1 MEPAVIIM
9 MLSVFFLLLS
19 ITVGLYSLFCGLSA
33 AGDVRRMR
41 NSTALRTGESDDK
54 DKKVSTP
61 LPRLAEAGIE
71 VDGKIWII
79 LLVLLAGAGALLGF
93 MALGLIGIG
102 FALIGP
108 LIAEL
113 WVRSRGKSRKARFDE
128 QLARSLPMVAE
139 NMRAGSSIE
148 RALRSVGE
156 NSDDPLKSE
165 LLACAGAMQIDG
177 DIVAALDDMAKR
189 TGSKDL
195 VLLQA
200 AVASHKEVGGSLA
213 DSLERIGDTIDAR
226 LSLRRHI
233 ESETSSVI
241 ASMKALIVMLLI
253 LFAIIMVGIPQAYDF
268 YTQDPLGIPVLIVV
282 VLFAATGSVIIYKMA
297 DIDVEYEPIEMN
309 IQYLLVLLF
318 ACAAGGMTYVLAGE
332 PFRKPLARARMS
344 IAARKG
350 MHAKPTQRMKI
361 AEAIDRAGEA
371 FEKVIPLKLSE
382 SRELQD
388 KLDLAGLKITPSTWR
403 AISLGITIFT
413 AIMLAG
419 AALVGGYGIA
429 MALLVGIIGAVGGWA
444 VCGVWLSHAG
454 KTRGEEID
462 RYLPPALEL
471 LTISVSSGVLVER
484 GFRQLAENKALG
496 PLAEEFARTDME
508 ISHLGVSRVDAL
520 DHMRRRCDSPLM
532 GYFCAALIEATRKG
546 TSISGVLESQAKLA
560 RKARYDALTAQINKL
575 STKMAVPLVFFL
587 IAVLVL
593 ILPPLIIPTASML
606 MEIM

>member
-1 MEPAVIIM
+1 
-9 MLSVFFLLLS
+9 
-19 ITVGLYSLFCGLSA
+19 
-33 AGDVRRMR
+33 
-41 NSTALRTGESDDK
+41 
-54 DKKVSTP
+54 
-61 LPRLAEAGIE
+61 
-71 VDGKIWII
+71 
-79 LLVLLAGAGALLGF
+79 
-93 MALGLIGIG
+93 
-102 FALIGP
+102 
-108 LIAEL
+108 
-113 WVRSRGKSRKARFDE
+113 
-128 QLARSLPMVAE
+128 
-139 NMRAGSSIE
+139 
-148 RALRSVGE
+148 
-156 NSDDPLKSE
+156 
-165 LLACAGAMQIDG
+165 
-177 DIVAALDDMAKR
+177 
-189 TGSKDL
+189 
-195 VLLQA
+195 
-200 AVASHKEVGGSLA
+200 
-213 DSLERIGDTIDAR
+213 
-226 LSLRRHI
+226 
-233 ESETSSVI
+233 
-241 ASMKALIVMLLI
+241 
-253 LFAIIMVGIPQAYDF
+253 
-268 YTQDPLGIPVLIVV
+268 
-282 VLFAATGSVIIYKMA
+282 
-297 DIDVEYEPIEMN
+297 MN

-344 IAARKG
+344 IATRKG

-371 FEKVIPLKLSE
+371 FEKIIPLKLSE

-462 RYLPPALEL
+462 SYLPPALEL
-471 LTISVSSGVLVER
+471 LTISVSAGVLVER

-496 PLAEEFARTDME
+496 PLADEFARTDME

-560 RKARYDALTAQINKL
+560 GALRCADSADQQALDEDGGPAGVLPDRRARPHPSPAHHSDRKHAHGNHVTGDI
-575 STKMAVPLVFFL
+575 S
-587 IAVLVL
+587 
-593 ILPPLIIPTASML
+593 L
-606 MEIM
+606 MT

>member
-1 MEPAVIIM
+1 
-9 MLSVFFLLLS
+9 
-19 ITVGLYSLFCGLSA
+19 
-33 AGDVRRMR
+33 
-41 NSTALRTGESDDK
+41 
-54 DKKVSTP
+54 
-61 LPRLAEAGIE
+61 
-71 VDGKIWII
+71 
-79 LLVLLAGAGALLGF
+79 
-93 MALGLIGIG
+93 
-102 FALIGP
+102 
-108 LIAEL
+108 
-113 WVRSRGKSRKARFDE
+113 
-128 QLARSLPMVAE
+128 
-139 NMRAGSSIE
+139 
-148 RALRSVGE
+148 
-156 NSDDPLKSE
+156 
-165 LLACAGAMQIDG
+165 
-177 DIVAALDDMAKR
+177 
-189 TGSKDL
+189 
-195 VLLQA
+195 
-200 AVASHKEVGGSLA
+200 
-213 DSLERIGDTIDAR
+213 
-226 LSLRRHI
+226 
-233 ESETSSVI
+233 
-241 ASMKALIVMLLI
+241 
-253 LFAIIMVGIPQAYDF
+253 
-268 YTQDPLGIPVLIVV
+268 
-282 VLFAATGSVIIYKMA
+282 
-297 DIDVEYEPIEMN
+297 MN

-382 SRELQD
+382 SRELQN
-388 KLDLAGLKITPSTWR
+388 KLDLAGLKIIPSTWR

-419 AALVGGYGIA
+419 AALVGGYGIS
-429 MALLVGIIGAVGGWA
+429 M
-444 VCGVWLSHAG
+444 
-454 KTRGEEID
+454 
-462 RYLPPALEL
+462 EL
-471 LTISVSSGVLVER
+471 LTISVSAGVLVER

-496 PLAEEFARTDME
+496 PLADEFARTDME

>member
-1 MEPAVIIM
+1 
-9 MLSVFFLLLS
+9 
-19 ITVGLYSLFCGLSA
+19 
-33 AGDVRRMR
+33 
-41 NSTALRTGESDDK
+41 
-54 DKKVSTP
+54 
-61 LPRLAEAGIE
+61 
-71 VDGKIWII
+71 
-79 LLVLLAGAGALLGF
+79 
-93 MALGLIGIG
+93 
-102 FALIGP
+102 
-108 LIAEL
+108 
-113 WVRSRGKSRKARFDE
+113 
-128 QLARSLPMVAE
+128 
-139 NMRAGSSIE
+139 
-148 RALRSVGE
+148 
-156 NSDDPLKSE
+156 
-165 LLACAGAMQIDG
+165 
-177 DIVAALDDMAKR
+177 
-189 TGSKDL
+189 
-195 VLLQA
+195 
-200 AVASHKEVGGSLA
+200 
-213 DSLERIGDTIDAR
+213 
-226 LSLRRHI
+226 
-233 ESETSSVI
+233 
-241 ASMKALIVMLLI
+241 
-253 LFAIIMVGIPQAYDF
+253 
-268 YTQDPLGIPVLIVV
+268 
-282 VLFAATGSVIIYKMA
+282 
-297 DIDVEYEPIEMN
+297 MN

-471 LTISVSSGVLVER
+471 LTISVSAGVLVER

-496 PLAEEFARTDME
+496 PLADEFARTDME

-560 RKARYDALTAQINKL
+560 RKARYDALTA
-575 STKMAVPLVFFL
+575 
-587 IAVLVL
+587 
-593 ILPPLIIPTASML
+593 
-606 MEIM
+606 

>member
-1 MEPAVIIM
+1 
-9 MLSVFFLLLS
+9 
-19 ITVGLYSLFCGLSA
+19 
-33 AGDVRRMR
+33 
-41 NSTALRTGESDDK
+41 
-54 DKKVSTP
+54 
-61 LPRLAEAGIE
+61 
-71 VDGKIWII
+71 
-79 LLVLLAGAGALLGF
+79 
-93 MALGLIGIG
+93 
-102 FALIGP
+102 
-108 LIAEL
+108 
-113 WVRSRGKSRKARFDE
+113 
-128 QLARSLPMVAE
+128 
-139 NMRAGSSIE
+139 
-148 RALRSVGE
+148 
-156 NSDDPLKSE
+156 
-165 LLACAGAMQIDG
+165 
-177 DIVAALDDMAKR
+177 
-189 TGSKDL
+189 
-195 VLLQA
+195 
-200 AVASHKEVGGSLA
+200 
-213 DSLERIGDTIDAR
+213 
-226 LSLRRHI
+226 
-233 ESETSSVI
+233 
-241 ASMKALIVMLLI
+241 
-253 LFAIIMVGIPQAYDF
+253 
-268 YTQDPLGIPVLIVV
+268 
-282 VLFAATGSVIIYKMA
+282 
-297 DIDVEYEPIEMN
+297 MN

-471 LTISVSSGVLVER
+471 LTISVSAGVLVER

-496 PLAEEFARTDME
+496 PLADEFARTDME

-546 TSISGVLESQAKLA
+546 TSISGVLESQAKVKGQHGVKNGPWADAYGDADVLDYAYQEIITRFSDGPGALLDEIEIPEGYRIISGEKWASDLSGIGREWVDDITPFLLLA
-560 RKARYDALTAQINKL
+560 DKTGELMICDILSKRTVPVVAVRSDFAERFDRLADEDGMVADKFWTYACIAEARVRNMIFDFRDAVSRAFKLNGRVEKSDSPGRDDGKLTVKGEIARAGADKL
-575 STKMAVPLVFFL
+575 AEEAKKKGELL
-587 IAVLVL
+587 LDG
-593 ILPPLIIPTASML
+593 
-606 MEIM
+606 

>member
-1 MEPAVIIM
+1 
-9 MLSVFFLLLS
+9 
-19 ITVGLYSLFCGLSA
+19 
-33 AGDVRRMR
+33 
-41 NSTALRTGESDDK
+41 
-54 DKKVSTP
+54 
-61 LPRLAEAGIE
+61 
-71 VDGKIWII
+71 
-79 LLVLLAGAGALLGF
+79 
-93 MALGLIGIG
+93 
-102 FALIGP
+102 
-108 LIAEL
+108 
-113 WVRSRGKSRKARFDE
+113 
-128 QLARSLPMVAE
+128 
-139 NMRAGSSIE
+139 
-148 RALRSVGE
+148 
-156 NSDDPLKSE
+156 
-165 LLACAGAMQIDG
+165 
-177 DIVAALDDMAKR
+177 
-189 TGSKDL
+189 
-195 VLLQA
+195 
-200 AVASHKEVGGSLA
+200 
-213 DSLERIGDTIDAR
+213 
-226 LSLRRHI
+226 
-233 ESETSSVI
+233 
-241 ASMKALIVMLLI
+241 
-253 LFAIIMVGIPQAYDF
+253 
-268 YTQDPLGIPVLIVV
+268 
-282 VLFAATGSVIIYKMA
+282 
-297 DIDVEYEPIEMN
+297 MN

-371 FEKVIPLKLSE
+371 FEKIIPLKLSE

-471 LTISVSSGVLVER
+471 LTISVSAGVLVER

-496 PLAEEFARTDME
+496 PLADEFARTDME

-593 ILPPLIIPTASML
+593 ILPPLIIPTANKDMTNERSLAMSNENKNTNVKEETTWTNFKFFNNQVKL
-606 MEIM
+606 KTVEKDDRQMYLADCRFMPGSVANGIDLGDQNGISGHMTVFLTEKQYFKAAEQKANGEQINVGLPSTQLKDGKIEVNFYNHESKEAHTIQVNPFAASKANKAAREAFFERKDAEREQGKSLGAKAASARGASEKLDGQTQAAPAKDNLEH

>member
-1 MEPAVIIM
+1 
-9 MLSVFFLLLS
+9 
-19 ITVGLYSLFCGLSA
+19 
-33 AGDVRRMR
+33 
-41 NSTALRTGESDDK
+41 
-54 DKKVSTP
+54 
-61 LPRLAEAGIE
+61 
-71 VDGKIWII
+71 
-79 LLVLLAGAGALLGF
+79 
-93 MALGLIGIG
+93 
-102 FALIGP
+102 
-108 LIAEL
+108 
-113 WVRSRGKSRKARFDE
+113 
-128 QLARSLPMVAE
+128 
-139 NMRAGSSIE
+139 
-148 RALRSVGE
+148 
-156 NSDDPLKSE
+156 
-165 LLACAGAMQIDG
+165 
-177 DIVAALDDMAKR
+177 
-189 TGSKDL
+189 
-195 VLLQA
+195 
-200 AVASHKEVGGSLA
+200 
-213 DSLERIGDTIDAR
+213 
-226 LSLRRHI
+226 
-233 ESETSSVI
+233 
-241 ASMKALIVMLLI
+241 
-253 LFAIIMVGIPQAYDF
+253 
-268 YTQDPLGIPVLIVV
+268 
-282 VLFAATGSVIIYKMA
+282 
-297 DIDVEYEPIEMN
+297 MN

-318 ACAAGGMTYVLAGE
+318 ACAAAGMTYVLAGE

-382 SRELQD
+382 SRELQN
-388 KLDLAGLKITPSTWR
+388 KLDLAGLKIIPSTWR

-419 AALVGGYGIA
+419 AALVGGYGIS

-444 VCGVWLSHAG
+444 VCGIWLSHAG
-454 KTRGEEID
+454 KKRGEEID

-471 LTISVSSGVLVER
+471 LTISVSAGVLVER

-496 PLAEEFARTDME
+496 PLADEFARTDME

>member
-1 MEPAVIIM
+1 
-9 MLSVFFLLLS
+9 
-19 ITVGLYSLFCGLSA
+19 
-33 AGDVRRMR
+33 
-41 NSTALRTGESDDK
+41 
-54 DKKVSTP
+54 
-61 LPRLAEAGIE
+61 
-71 VDGKIWII
+71 
-79 LLVLLAGAGALLGF
+79 
-93 MALGLIGIG
+93 
-102 FALIGP
+102 
-108 LIAEL
+108 
-113 WVRSRGKSRKARFDE
+113 
-128 QLARSLPMVAE
+128 
-139 NMRAGSSIE
+139 
-148 RALRSVGE
+148 
-156 NSDDPLKSE
+156 
-165 LLACAGAMQIDG
+165 
-177 DIVAALDDMAKR
+177 
-189 TGSKDL
+189 
-195 VLLQA
+195 
-200 AVASHKEVGGSLA
+200 
-213 DSLERIGDTIDAR
+213 
-226 LSLRRHI
+226 
-233 ESETSSVI
+233 
-241 ASMKALIVMLLI
+241 
-253 LFAIIMVGIPQAYDF
+253 
-268 YTQDPLGIPVLIVV
+268 
-282 VLFAATGSVIIYKMA
+282 
-297 DIDVEYEPIEMN
+297 MN

-350 MHAKPTQRMKI
+350 LHAKPTLRMKI

-382 SRELQD
+382 SRELQN
-388 KLDLAGLKITPSTWR
+388 KLDLAGLKIPPSVWR

-429 MALLVGIIGAVGGWA
+429 MALLVGIIGAVGGF
-444 VCGVWLSHAG
+444 WLSHAG
-454 KTRGEEID
+454 KKRGEEID

-471 LTISVSSGVLVER
+471 LTISVSAGVLVER